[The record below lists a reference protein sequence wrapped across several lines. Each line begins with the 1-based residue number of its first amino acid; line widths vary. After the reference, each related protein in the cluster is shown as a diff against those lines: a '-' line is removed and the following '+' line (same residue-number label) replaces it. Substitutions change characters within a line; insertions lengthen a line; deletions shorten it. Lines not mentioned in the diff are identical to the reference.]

1 MKRIETVFAV
11 AAIAASAHAAVTYNF
26 ASVSSGMH
34 ETTVAGTATTDR
46 GRMRIDITRGDGAV
60 LRDNMIAL
68 SIRDGRALR
77 VIDPAS
83 RTYYDVD
90 LEQLLGGV
98 GAMVK
103 QLKGLV
109 TVRVENVTVNAQ
121 DAGDGGAIEGFT
133 TRRSLIECEYDLILD
148 AFGQKST
155 IHVATN
161 VESWLTQALPD
172 AAVFQLNG
180 GKSGIDDIDK
190 LIEAQSG
197 AAKGFPLKQIT
208 KLRANEISSVTT
220 MTVSDVR
227 REDVDA
233 SRFKTPRGY
242 RRLSGV
248 RASSRAIVDGGSR

>member
-1 MKRIETVFAV
+1 MKRIVTVFAV
-11 AAIAASAHAAVTYNF
+11 AAIAASARAGVTYNF

-34 ETTVAGTATTDR
+34 ETTVTGTATTDR
-46 GRMRIDITRGDGAV
+46 GRMRIDITRGDGSV
-60 LRDNMIAL
+60 LRDHMVAL
-68 SIRDGRALR
+68 SIREGQALR
-77 VIDPAS
+77 VLDPSA

-103 QLKGLV
+103 QLEGLV

-121 DAGDGGAIEGFT
+121 DAGDGGTIEGFA
-133 TRRSLIECEYDLILD
+133 TRRNLVECEYDLVLD

-161 VESWLTQALPD
+161 VESWLTEALPD
-172 AAVFQLNG
+172 AAVFQLSG

-197 AAKGFPLKQIT
+197 TAKGFPLKQIT
-208 KLRANEISSVTT
+208 RLRANEISSMTT
-220 MTVSDVR
+220 MTVYDVR
-227 REDVDA
+227 REEVDA
-233 SRFKTPRGY
+233 SRFRTPRGY
-242 RRLSGV
+242 RRLSRTRV
-248 RASSRAIVDGGSR
+248 SSPATVDSARR